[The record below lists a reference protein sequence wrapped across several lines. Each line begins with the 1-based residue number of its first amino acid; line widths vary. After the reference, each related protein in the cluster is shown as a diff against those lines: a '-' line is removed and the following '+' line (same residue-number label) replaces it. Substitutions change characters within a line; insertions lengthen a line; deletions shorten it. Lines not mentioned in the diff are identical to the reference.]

1 MTTERGLLLPLL
13 LYRQVTI
20 IPQPLASALLVIVV
34 VVVVIVV
41 VASGPTSPR
50 LALPSRPPTSHLGW
64 LL

>member
-34 VVVVIVV
+34 VVVIVV